1 MDYLSSHFLRWF
13 TSFLMDLREAR
24 NAMKRFILLP
34 LIAVVSLVLSGCLY
48 PQGEKE
54 SKQIPYEDQ
63 LEAVQKAVDTYQA
76 QSDGLLPIKTRDM
89 ETDQYIKY
97 PIDFTKIVPS
107 LTEKIPSNAY
117 EQGGIYQYVLMDVD
131 ENPTVKLVDLRV
143 AERIRELI
151 LRKTVNGTLPFKDP
165 VEEGANVYE
174 VDFKKMGLDKPL
186 TVESPYSE
194 AHLPLVV
201 GGDGK
206 FYIDY
211 SIDLSRIIDSE
222 NPSIEQGEDIRYL
235 LVNEY
240 PILPAYSLPY
250 TVDEKNEVVFMKSSN

>member
-1 MDYLSSHFLRWF
+1 
-13 TSFLMDLREAR
+13 
-24 NAMKRFILLP
+24 MKRILLFP
-34 LIAVVSLVLSGCLY
+34 IVALVSVLLSGCLY
-48 PQGEKE
+48 PQGETE
-54 SKQIPYEDQ
+54 SKQLPYEDQ
-63 LEAVQKAVDTYQA
+63 LEAMQKAVDTYQT

-117 EQGGIYQYVLMDVD
+117 EQGGIYQYVLVDVD

-151 LRKTVNGTLPFKDP
+151 LRKTVNGKLPFKNP
-165 VEEGANVYE
+165 IQQGANVYE
-174 VDFKKMGLDKPL
+174 VDFEKMGLDQPL
-186 TVESPYSE
+186 TVESPYSD

-211 SIDLSRIIDSE
+211 SIDLRNALEREESSVK
-222 NPSIEQGEDIRYL
+222 QGEDIRYL
-235 LVNEY
+235 LADES

-250 TVDEKNEVVFMKSSN
+250 TVDENNEVIFMNSSN

>member
-1 MDYLSSHFLRWF
+1 
-13 TSFLMDLREAR
+13 
-24 NAMKRFILLP
+24 MKRTVLFLVVVFSIL
-34 LIAVVSLVLSGCLY
+34 LSGCMY
-48 PQGEKE
+48 PQDETE
-54 SKQIPYEDQ
+54 SKQKPYEDQ
-63 LEAVQKAVDTYQA
+63 LETVQKAVDAYQTE
-76 QSDGLLPIKTRDM
+76 SNGLLPIKTRDM
-89 ETDQYIKY
+89 EIDQYIKY

-117 EQGGIYQYVLMDVD
+117 EQGGIYQYVLMDVE

-151 LRKTVNGTLPFKDP
+151 LRKTVNGVLPFKNALQ
-165 VEEGANVYE
+165 EGANVYE
-174 VDFKKMGLDKPL
+174 VDFEKMGLKQPI

-211 SIDLSRIIDSE
+211 SIDLNRILDKEKPKIT
-222 NPSIEQGEDIRYL
+222 PGEDIRYL
-235 LVNEY
+235 LSESS

-250 TVDEKNEVVFMKSSN
+250 TVNEKNEPIFMKTSN